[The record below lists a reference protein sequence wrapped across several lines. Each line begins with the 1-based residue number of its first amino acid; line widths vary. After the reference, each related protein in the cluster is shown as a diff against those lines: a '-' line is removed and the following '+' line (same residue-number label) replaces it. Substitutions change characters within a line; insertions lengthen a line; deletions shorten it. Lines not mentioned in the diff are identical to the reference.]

1 MQQLFLKIDR
11 VRGNDRLFVPLECEE
26 DRRREIS
33 ERFAHAGSG
42 FDHQMALFLQRF
54 RDSRRH
60 LLLLW
65 AEFEVFCLGERTV
78 CGKKCAN
85 TFHKFAADVVF

>member
-65 AEFEVFCLGERTV
+65 AELKVPSLRQRSVLGEKRT
-78 CGKKCAN
+78 N
-85 TFHKFAADVVF
+85 PFHKFAADVVF